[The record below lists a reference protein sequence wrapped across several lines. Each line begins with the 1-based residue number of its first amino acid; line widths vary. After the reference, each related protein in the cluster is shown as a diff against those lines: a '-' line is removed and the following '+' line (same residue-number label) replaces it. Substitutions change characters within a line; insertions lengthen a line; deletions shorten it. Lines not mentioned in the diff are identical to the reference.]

1 MGGETYDLRNPIEAM
16 ANFNPYLEAFGKGI
30 MGTGVQLDKM
40 TTADKLRAL
49 EEIWADLQRNPED
62 VPAPAWHGDVLRA
75 REAREKE
82 GVSQFGGWTEAKAR
96 IRERTK

>member
-1 MGGETYDLRNPIEAM
+1 METSVP
-16 ANFNPYLEAFGKGI
+16 
-30 MGTGVQLDKM
+30 LDKM
-40 TTADKLRAL
+40 TTADKLRAM
-49 EEIWADLQRNPED
+49 EEIWADLQRHPED

-82 GVSQFGGWTEAKAR
+82 GISQFREWTDAKAR